1 MSTTTLHLEHRF
13 ADALPELAVDWQAE
27 TAPGPTLLALDEELA
42 GDLGLDPAW
51 LRTEEG
57 LRLLTGE
64 QPPAGARPVAQGYAG
79 HQFGGYSPRLGD
91 GRALLLGELTDRE
104 GRLRD
109 LHLKGSGRTPW
120 SRGGDGLAVVGPM
133 LREHL
138 VSAAMHAL
146 GVPTT
151 RSLGVVAT
159 GRAVQREQPLPGAVL
174 ARVASSHLRVGT
186 LQYAVALD
194 HQQPGA
200 GLVRRVVEH
209 AATRHHPHV
218 LDADVPALA
227 LLEEVTRVQ
236 AELVASWMS
245 VGFVHGVMN
254 TDNVT
259 LSGETIDYGPCAFLD
274 GFDQAAVFS
283 SIDTGGRYA
292 FGQQPAIT
300 QWNLARMAETLLP
313 LVVEQAGLDQ
323 EGAVERCVAVLE
335 TFPTLYGEAYAA
347 RLAAKL
353 GLPTGLDPEVRTAL
367 VGDPPQPPA
376 PGRARRRRRRRP
388 RAVRADARGG
398 HPPLRRAPRVGDLRA
413 SRPGRRAVR
422 DLLRDL
428 NGVTPHEISPSA
440 RGQGEISSGLPRPH
454 PNAPSVIEASTWR
467 ISASGSR
474 PEWGVELMSPKAACA
489 IARAASRER
498 SGWRA
503 RSWSAHTSTYA
514 RWVARTS
521 SRA

>member
-313 LVVEQAGLDQ
+313 LVVEH
-323 EGAVERCVAVLE
+323 
-335 TFPTLYGEAYAA
+335 TA
-347 RLAAKL
+347 R
-353 GLPTGLDPEVRTAL
+353 
-367 VGDPPQPPA
+367 Q
-376 PGRARRRRRRRP
+376 
-388 RAVRADARGG
+388 
-398 HPPLRRAPRVGDLRA
+398 HQC
-413 SRPGRRAVR
+413 PGRRIDERRGGMAEVLAPIRRR
-422 DLLRDL
+422 DLVLDQRVDGLGVGHTQQRFGKAHQHDAFLGRQAVAVHELRDERL
-428 NGVTPHEISPSA
+428 ALALGLRLADERESAPRHRVAGGGRAGKLGPQIGDEIGFGTA
-440 RGQGEISSGLPRPH
+440 GEGADGGAVGRLGH
-454 PNAPSVIEASTWR
+454 DA
-467 ISASGSR
+467 
-474 PEWGVELMSPKAACA
+474 
-489 IARAASRER
+489 
-498 SGWRA
+498 
-503 RSWSAHTSTYA
+503 
-514 RWVARTS
+514 
-521 SRA
+521 

>member
-367 VGDPPQPPA
+367 VGDLLTLMQA
-376 PGRARRRRRRRP
+376 AR
-388 RAVRADARGG
+388 VDHTGFF
-398 HPPLRRAPRVGDLRA
+398 
-413 SRPGRRAVR
+413 R
-422 DLLRDL
+422 DLARELRGTGGEQGTPARDL
-428 NGVTPHEISPSA
+428 VLD
-440 RGQGEISSGLPRPH
+440 LPAYDDWATRWRALGPDPDAMDAVNPAYVPRNHLLTRPF
-454 PNAPSVIEASTWR
+454 VE
-467 ISASGSR
+467 R
-474 PEWGVELMSPKAACA
+474 PEWA
-489 IARAASRER
+489 
-498 SGWRA
+498 
-503 RSWSAHTSTYA
+503 TYA
-514 RWVARTS
+514 LPDPAGGPFVTYCGT
-521 SRA
+521 